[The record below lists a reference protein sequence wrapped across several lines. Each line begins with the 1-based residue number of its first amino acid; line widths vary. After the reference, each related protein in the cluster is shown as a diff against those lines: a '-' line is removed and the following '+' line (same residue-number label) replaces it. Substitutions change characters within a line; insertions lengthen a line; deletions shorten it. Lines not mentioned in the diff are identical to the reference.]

1 MVAEV
6 AAATLMLGVGLVH
19 VAPGVVAFAPGR
31 AASVYGTDV
40 ANPDLELLLRHRAVL
55 LASTGAALITGAL
68 VPPVRVAAL
77 TAGVVSVSSFLALT
91 AVIGTAALNA
101 KTRRVA
107 RVDVGALAALVGA
120 GCLLVLGR

>member
-31 AASVYGTDV
+31 AASVYGTEV

-55 LASTGAALITGAL
+55 LASTGAAL
-68 VPPVRVAAL
+68 
-77 TAGVVSVSSFLALT
+77 
-91 AVIGTAALNA
+91 NA
-101 KTRRVA
+101 KTPRVA
-107 RVDVGALAALVGA
+107 GVDVGGLVGA
-120 GCLLVLGR
+120 GRGARPAPARRARDHVRRDIRATVS